1 LNSQGVISLIR
12 DDLNVEVGFFI
23 DLSTFRVSDRFV
35 SDFIESIRSIRNK
48 FSKENFF
55 VRIES
60 VDDET
65 HQLLNISIES
75 KMFRHLYVIFL
86 YKVGSEN

>member
-1 LNSQGVISLIR
+1 LKSQGVVSLIR

-60 VDDET
+60 VDDKT

-75 KMFRHLYVIFL
+75 KMFRHFYVIFSL
-86 YKVGSEN
+86 